1 MEGHVEILNKNIEE
15 LEDINVAMQV
25 ENDMFKQENEKLKKR
40 IKELEAKIIQEK
52 LGALEDNT
60 NNQMPEKY
68 REDYSTTS
76 MDTVAEFVNPMDV
89 ETRQNKAKM

>member
-1 MEGHVEILNKNIEE
+1 MEGHVEIMNKNIEE

-60 NNQMPEKY
+60 DNQMPENY

-76 MDTVAEFVNPMDV
+76 MDTVAEFANPMDV